1 MDSFTEDKVWL
12 GFDLSTQQLKS
23 IAINENLEVVC
34 EASVQFDS
42 DLPEFR
48 TTGGVHRHEDNQT
61 ATAPVLMWVKALELI
76 LDRLRVNGLDF
87 SQVVGIS
94 GSGQQHG
101 SVYWKRGA
109 RAVLQSLQGGKFLH
123 EQLSQC
129 FALGESPI
137 WMDSS
142 TSRECRQLEAH
153 LGGAQHLAEVTGS
166 RAYERFTASQI
177 AKIAHTKAE
186 VYSST
191 ERISLVSSFLAS
203 LFIGDYAPIDLSD
216 GSGMNLLDIKEKR
229 WSSECLQFCGTE
241 LEAKLGSE
249 VVPSSQ
255 VIGPL
260 SEYFVERYGFHK
272 DCYVVAFT
280 GDNPASL
287 AGMCLGPNDVAISL
301 GTSDT
306 AFLSLSTPK
315 PALDGHIF
323 CNPINEEHFMGLICF
338 KNGSLTRERIRN
350 TCADASW
357 DIFNQLLESTPRGAF
372 GNIGFYLDLP
382 EIYPVVSG
390 DFRYNRFDNE
400 VTSFAAEVE
409 IRACVES
416 QFLRL
421 RIHAENL
428 GFKRSNSTRVL
439 ATGGASANHSII
451 AVLADVFNA
460 PVYTYS
466 IPNSAVLGSALLAKY
481 AKEKETTSYYDMVLK
496 LNANFKLVTKPSP
509 DAGEIYDSLAERYRK
524 LEDKL
529 ESKANGD

>member
-1 MDSFTEDKVWL
+1 
-12 GFDLSTQQLKS
+12 
-23 IAINENLEVVC
+23 
-34 EASVQFDS
+34 
-42 DLPEFR
+42 
-48 TTGGVHRHEDNQT
+48 
-61 ATAPVLMWVKALELI
+61 MWVKALELI
-76 LDRLRVNGLDF
+76 MDRLRVNGIDY
-87 SQVVGIS
+87 SQVMGIS

-101 SVYWKRGA
+101 SVYWKRGS
-109 RAVLQSLQGGKFLH
+109 RSVLQSLEGGKFLH

-129 FALGESPI
+129 FALSESPI

-142 TSRECRQLEAH
+142 TSKQCRQLEAH
-153 LGGAQHLAEVTGS
+153 LGGAQHLAEITGS

-177 AKIAHTKAE
+177 AKIAQTKGE
-186 VYSST
+186 VYNST

-203 LFIGDYAPIDLSD
+203 LFLGDYAPIDLSD
-216 GSGMNLLDIKEKR
+216 GSGMNLLDIKEKK
-229 WSSECLQFCGTE
+229 WSTECLHFTGGEE
-241 LEAKLGSE
+241 LVNKLGQE

-255 VIGPL
+255 AIGPL
-260 SEYFVERYGFHK
+260 SEYFVERYGFSK

-306 AFLSLSTPK
+306 AFLSLITPK
-315 PALDGHIF
+315 PSLDGHIF
-323 CNPINEEHFMGLICF
+323 VNPINEDHFMGLICF
-338 KNGSLTRERIRN
+338 KNGSLTRERMRD

-390 DFRYNRFDNE
+390 DYRYNRFDSE

-428 GFKRSNSTRVL
+428 GFKRIHSTRIL

-481 AKEKETTSYYDMVLK
+481 GKYISFYL
-496 LNANFKLVTKPSP
+496 
-509 DAGEIYDSLAERYRK
+509 
-524 LEDKL
+524 
-529 ESKANGD
+529 